1 MSLQYIQKV
10 IMVKIILF
18 YEGYVLEL
26 VLESKDHISN
36 KFNLL
41 GILSILFWVILKSVL
56 FCFRILTDLK
66 R

>member
-1 MSLQYIQKV
+1 
-10 IMVKIILF
+10 MVKIILF

-41 GILSILFWVILKSVL
+41 GILINTFLSSIKISVIFFSYFDWFKTIS
-56 FCFRILTDLK
+56 FKILDIE
-66 R
+66 